1 MYKIGIILLILLACA
16 CGHNSELESLQEDD
30 ALQHANAASQFTLF
44 SENTEFFIE
53 HEPLIAGEESEFL
66 VHLTDLS
73 TYGPLISGSISI
85 RIDEVTVTSDKFHR
99 PGILEVP
106 FIPKKAGSFHAEYIY
121 QSGTV
126 TETVSD
132 QVHIDDDHQELQN
145 PEVTSP
151 DHAPGIDEVGEITF
165 LKEQAWKSDFM
176 VGQIMPVPFAAI
188 IHSSGEIMAV
198 PGEKKNIAAAGSGIV
213 HFSNRNLV
221 QGSPVTEGQL
231 LFTLNSETMIENN
244 VKLQYQEAL
253 NRYQKSQ
260 SEYERHK
267 LLYAQGAI
275 SERQFITT
283 RSLYMADS
291 LRFSSLDANTS
302 DSGLKVYAPVSGT
315 VHELNVSEGE
325 FIQSGQL
332 LVTISSNKTLL
343 LRADLSQQF
352 YNQLN
357 EIETAHFRPAYTD
370 QVYSVEEMNGR
381 LLAAGSSVAENDH
394 YLPIIFEVDND
405 GSLLEGAFAEIF
417 LKSSHISDVL
427 VVPMSAILEE
437 QGEYYVY
444 VQVTGESYTKRGI
457 APGKNDGRNM
467 EILSGLDPGERVV
480 TRGVMLVKAASMVT
494 GVVGDGHAH

>member
-1 MYKIGIILLILLACA
+1 MYKTGIILLILLACA
-16 CGHNSELESLQEDD
+16 CGGHSELESLQEDD
-30 ALQHANAASQFTLF
+30 ALHHANEASQFTLF

-73 TYGPLISGSISI
+73 TYEPLISGSISI
-85 RIDEVTVTSDKFHR
+85 RIDEVTVTSDQFHR

-106 FIPKKAGSFHAEYIY
+106 FIPKKAGAFHAEYIY
-121 QSGTV
+121 QMGTV

-145 PEVTSP
+145 PEVASP
-151 DHAPGIDEVGEITF
+151 DHAPGINEVGEITF

-176 VGQIMPVPFAAI
+176 VGQIMPVQFAAI

-198 PGEKKNIAAAGSGIV
+198 PGEKKNIAAVGSGIV

-244 VKLQYQEAL
+244 VKLKYQEAL

-267 LLYAQGAI
+267 LLYARGAI

-283 RSLYMADS
+283 RSLYTADS

-302 DSGLKVYAPVSGT
+302 DSGLEVYAPVTGT

-332 LVTISSNKTLL
+332 LVTISSNKTVL
-343 LRADLSQQF
+343 LRADLPQQF
-352 YNQLN
+352 Y
-357 EIETAHFRPAYTD
+357 
-370 QVYSVEEMNGR
+370 
-381 LLAAGSSVAENDH
+381 
-394 YLPIIFEVDND
+394 
-405 GSLLEGAFAEIF
+405 
-417 LKSSHISDVL
+417 
-427 VVPMSAILEE
+427 
-437 QGEYYVY
+437 
-444 VQVTGESYTKRGI
+444 
-457 APGKNDGRNM
+457 
-467 EILSGLDPGERVV
+467 
-480 TRGVMLVKAASMVT
+480 
-494 GVVGDGHAH
+494 

>member
-1 MYKIGIILLILLACA
+1 MYKTGIILLILLACA
-16 CGHNSELESLQEDD
+16 CGRNSELESLQEDD
-30 ALQHANAASQFTLF
+30 ALQHASAASQFTLF

-73 TYGPLISGSISI
+73 TYEPLISGSISI
-85 RIDEVTVTSDKFHR
+85 RIDEVTVTSDQFHR

-106 FIPKKAGSFHAEYIY
+106 FIPKKAGAFHAEYIY

-145 PEVTSP
+145 PEVASP

-176 VGQIMPVPFAAI
+176 VGQIMPVQFAAI

-198 PGEKKNIAAAGSGIV
+198 PGEKKNIAAVGSGIV

-253 NRYQKSQ
+253 NSYQKSQ

-283 RSLYMADS
+283 RSLYTADS

-302 DSGLKVYAPVSGT
+302 DSGLEVYAPVSGT

-352 YNQLN
+352 YDQLN

-417 LKSSHISDVL
+417 LKSSHKSDVL

-480 TRGVMLVKAASMVT
+480 IRGVMLVKAASMVT
-494 GVVGDGHAH
+494 GVAGDGHSH